1 MLPRL
6 WPRASVGGIAAA
18 LLLAA
23 VATGDADWR
32 DETKVLRVG
41 YLSTGNQAQNAARM
55 ETFRAYLEGRIGL
68 PVDVV
73 PATAYAA
80 LIDAT
85 VAGRIQYAIHSATS
99 FAIAAAACGCIE
111 PLAVPAA
118 FDGSVG
124 FHSVLLTRSD
134 GAIRSL
140 PDARGARLAV
150 AGEDSLAGRLVP
162 LAALVADGIDPET
175 FFAGIVTMPGPEAA
189 ITALLSGEVD
199 VAAGWSSL
207 TGDPSSGYA
216 FGVLNRMVG
225 DGRLTMDA
233 VRILWQSRRIPFGP
247 HAVRTDMASE
257 LKLAIADALFD
268 MAALAPEVL
277 EAVDRSGIGGGGFVA
292 IDPADYGVIAEL
304 VGEP

>member
-1 MLPRL
+1 MVP
-6 WPRASVGGIAAA
+6 
-18 LLLAA
+18 
-23 VATGDADWR
+23 ATTYAGLIDG
-32 DETKVLRVG
+32 TV
-41 YLSTGNQAQNAARM
+41 
-55 ETFRAYLEGRIGL
+55 EGRIDYG
-68 PVDVV
+68 
-73 PATAYAA
+73 
-80 LIDAT
+80 
-85 VAGRIQYAIHSATS
+85 IHSATS
-99 FAIAAAACGCIE
+99 FAIAEAACGCIE

-124 FHSVLLTRSD
+124 FHSVLLVRS
-134 GAIRSL
+134 GGPIHSL

-175 FFAGIVTMPGPEAA
+175 FFARIVTMPCPEAA

-216 FGVLNRMVG
+216 FGVLNRMVS
-225 DGRLTMDA
+225 DGRLTMDT

-292 IDPADYGVIAEL
+292 IDPTDYGVVAEL
-304 VGEP
+304 LGGR